1 MLLSIE
7 GISICWTKNFSCCK
21 STNASSCL
29 VHSKIYQFIFGW
41 TIFKVDTS
49 KFYSF
54 LVVFN
59 TFSPTYAYVF
69 FRVCRHHSTKSAKW
83 GHLIPFAPLS
93 ASGRQLSPLP
103 PPGFAAYDNYSHS
116 LRRPHP
122 GFYPGT
128 FWGGTSPQTS
138 QLPPKNFWPALIS

>member
-93 ASGRQLSPLP
+93 ASGRQLPPLLP
-103 PPGFAAYDNYSHS
+103 PPTGSATYASTLFCWWWIPVNKPISW
-116 LRRPHP
+116 
-122 GFYPGT
+122 T
-128 FWGGTSPQTS
+128 FVYFHTNRFT
-138 QLPPKNFWPALIS
+138 FEII